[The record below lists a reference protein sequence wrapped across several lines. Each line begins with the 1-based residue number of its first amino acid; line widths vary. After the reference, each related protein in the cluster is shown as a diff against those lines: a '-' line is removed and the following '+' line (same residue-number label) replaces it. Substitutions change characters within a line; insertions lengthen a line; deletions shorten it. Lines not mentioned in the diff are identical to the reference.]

1 MREFTFQNPT
11 RIIFGKGQ
19 IQSLRDQIPT
29 DARILML
36 AGGGSIKTN
45 GVYQQVREA
54 LSERICAEH
63 WGIEPNPD
71 VAGTLRALE
80 LIKSER
86 VNYLLAVGGGS
97 VVDATKFLAG
107 IAVTAGEPLALLA
120 RGGRFTGAV
129 PLGVV
134 LTAPGTGSE
143 SNSTGA
149 ISNRATSQKQIFSSP
164 FCYPQFAILDPESTY
179 TLPARQ
185 IANGV
190 VDAYVHVLEQYLTF
204 QAGGMLS
211 DRIAEGILLT
221 LRECGPLA
229 LLKPE
234 DYVIRANLM
243 WSSTLALN
251 GLIGLGVPQ
260 DWTTHHIGHELT
272 ALHGIDHARSLA
284 AVMPSVMKA
293 RRQQKADKILQYGAR
308 VFGILDGELESRI
321 NSTIQQTREF
331 FESLGVQTRLGDYG
345 IHEDDIPRVIANLK
359 AARRVRFGE
368 RLDIT
373 LEQVA
378 GILKDAL

>member
-19 IQSLRDQIPT
+19 IQSLRDQIPA

-54 LSERICAEH
+54 LSERTWVEH

-71 VAGTLRALE
+71 VTGILPALE
-80 LIKSER
+80 LVRSER
-86 VNYLLAVGGGS
+86 VNFLLAVGGGS
-97 VVDATKFLAG
+97 VVDAAKFLAG

-120 RGGRFTGAV
+120 RGGRFTGAL

-164 FCYPQFAILDPESTY
+164 HCFPQFAILDPECTY
-179 TLPARQ
+179 TLPAKHV
-185 IANGV
+185 ANGV
-190 VDAYVHVLEQYLTF
+190 VDAYTHVLEQYLTYPT
-204 QAGGMLS
+204 GGMLS
-211 DRIAEGILLT
+211 DRIAEGILVT

-229 LLKPE
+229 LLEP
-234 DYVIRANLM
+234 DNFVIRANLM
-243 WSSTLALN
+243 WSATLALN

-272 ALHGIDHARSLA
+272 ALFGIDHARSLA

-293 RRQQKADKILQYGAR
+293 RRQQKAEKILQYGAR
-308 VFGILDGELESRI
+308 VFGIQEGDLDHRI
-321 NSTIQQTREF
+321 DSTIQQTRKF
-331 FESLGVQTRLGDYG
+331 FESLGLQTRLGAYG
-345 IHEDDIPRVIANLK
+345 ISEADIPRIIANLK
-359 AARRVRFGE
+359 GARRVRLGE
-368 RLDIT
+368 RLDVT

-378 GILKDAL
+378 GILKDAI